1 MKKKSILKICMA
13 LFLASIFVSCE
24 KEPPESDFSATE
36 ISSIDGITVQFNDK
50 SSNSPDKWLWTF
62 EGGYPSSSTEEN
74 PIVTY
79 YESGTFDVTLY
90 TRNDDGDDETKLENY
105 INVGQF
111 YNPTWTDIDI
121 TVNNETKTIPI
132 DGYVMYA
139 NIDNTSMSYYAETY
153 GKTAGGLQVG
163 LLIYWENNFD
173 LTEYDSWSLVI
184 TSEFV
189 FFYVTNNGYDD
200 LNPFYVNYGTT
211 EQSYDDIIIVNDQ
224 VEKSTGYYYA
234 YYGMEVRAYLYS
246 NQSSWVSWIENSHF
260 YLVDE
265 SNLAYDLYWSPL
277 KGSSSKTVF
286 KSIKNLKAKPVQQTG
301 SK

>member
-1 MKKKSILKICMA
+1 MA

-79 YESGTFDVTLY
+79 YESGVYDVMLY
-90 TRNDDGDDETKLENY
+90 TRNDDGDDEIGQDNY
-105 INVGQF
+105 ISIGQF

-121 TVNNETKTIPI
+121 TVNGVTKTIPV
-132 DGYVMYA
+132 DGSVMFL
-139 NIDNTSMSYYAETY
+139 NFDNPLMSYYAETS
-153 GKTAGGLQVG
+153 GKTAGGSQVG
-163 LLIYWENNFD
+163 LLIYWDNTKD
-173 LTEYDSWSLVI
+173 LTEFSSWTLI
-184 TSEFV
+184 IDYEFV
-189 FFYVTNNGYDD
+189 FFNVTNYGPDY

-211 EQSYDDIIIVNDQ
+211 EQSYDDIIIENDQ
-224 VEKSTGYYYA
+224 VKKSTGYYFA
-234 YYGMEVRAYLYS
+234 YDFMEVRAYLYS
-246 NQSSWVSWIENSHF
+246 NQISWVYWYEETHF
-260 YLVDE
+260 FIPWVA
-265 SNLAYDLYWSPL
+265 NQAIDLYWSPV
-277 KGSSSKTVF
+277 KGSSSKTDF
-286 KSIKNLKAKPVQQTG
+286 KSIKNLKAKSVNQTG